1 MSSKIVLA
9 SRSPSRIEL
18 LESAGIVFSS
28 RSHMINEHKEKQNIS
43 SNKKNPKE
51 FVREIAIKKAVSISH
66 KLENDLV
73 IGSDQILYF
82 NGMVFSK
89 PRSRQE
95 LIEQISLF
103 QGQDHK
109 LYSSACALKGNK
121 LMWSY
126 TSSAVMSMRYLSP
139 SNIERYVKSNWNE
152 VKNSVGGYHI
162 ERQGIKLFS
171 SIKGDYFTVRGIPLM
186 ELINFLISTK
196 TINL

>member
-28 RSHMINEHKEKQNIS
+28 RSHMINEDKEKQNIL

-82 NGMVFSK
+82 NGIVFSK

-95 LIEQISLF
+95 LIEQI
-103 QGQDHK
+103 
-109 LYSSACALKGNK
+109 
-121 LMWSY
+121 
-126 TSSAVMSMRYLSP
+126 
-139 SNIERYVKSNWNE
+139 
-152 VKNSVGGYHI
+152 
-162 ERQGIKLFS
+162 
-171 SIKGDYFTVRGIPLM
+171 
-186 ELINFLISTK
+186 
-196 TINL
+196 